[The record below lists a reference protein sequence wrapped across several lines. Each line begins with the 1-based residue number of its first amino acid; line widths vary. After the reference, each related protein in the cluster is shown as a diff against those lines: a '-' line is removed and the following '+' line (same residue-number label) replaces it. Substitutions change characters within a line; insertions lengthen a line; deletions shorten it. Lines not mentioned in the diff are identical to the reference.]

1 MQNASMQHW
10 KKVERLRVYMKQSIF
25 ILLCLFWNSLSLHAG
40 NNESVLVRFKKPQNL
55 QALYH
60 QTESVFKTIQPID
73 NDHLLI
79 QFTWSESLENWKAI
93 DMIRQLTDYD
103 LHQMDGPIELR
114 STDANDVW
122 FSSQWHLKNIKAIQA
137 WDVTRSG
144 TTKYGDTIVIAVV
157 DDGLHLK
164 HPDFQGNIWI
174 NYADTMNNGIDDDA
188 NGYIDD
194 HYGWNFQSNNNDIS
208 DSNYYVAGHGTPVA
222 GIIGAV
228 TNNGIGISG
237 IMWKVKIMV
246 VNVADTGSFPA
257 IYQSDVLRAYSYVLH
272 QRKLYNQTNGKQ
284 GAFVVATNSSWGIDG
299 KFPNQAP
306 LWCAMYDSLGKYGVL
321 NVSAVSNNPSNLV
334 DTDGD
339 LPTLC
344 PSAHL
349 ITVGSSTLG
358 DNYFSSGY
366 STTSVDLSAPGANVF
381 STNAYTKIA
390 VQNNLLYQGNFS
402 GTSYASPMVTAAVG
416 VLASNACPRI
426 LDSLKVNPIKWNI
439 LLKRFI
445 LEGVDVL
452 PSLAGKSLT
461 GGRLNIQKSLSLM
474 DDYCFGRM
482 SVDESL
488 QSTFVKVFPN
498 PGQSQIQILSDKII
512 SSVVCLNSLGQAI
525 NLPVI
530 QDNTLIVDF
539 LPSGLYVL
547 QITSNGY
554 THSLKWSKD

>member
-1 MQNASMQHW
+1 MQHW
-10 KKVERLRVYMKQSIF
+10 KKVERLREYMKQSIF

-257 IYQSDVLRAYSYVLH
+257 IYQSDVLRAYSYVLQ